1 VKGRRPWQE
10 SWSLPLERMGVKVTA
25 LHRCLRPGHPEGRLK
40 VSRKPCQ
47 GKCHVNTLLCVASYP
62 GWGRVKLLM
71 GQMTVESCVVGTRC
85 HPEKMLTLW
94 LIDWLIDW
102 LICSLQVLYHL
113 SNVSSLFGCRY
124 FSNRVS
130 CFCPGW
136 PGPSSSY
143 LCFPCSW
150 DDRHTMPSFYKLRWG
165 LWNFLQGLS
174 YCLINFTDF
183 LDWILVALGPSKL
196 KGIFLYA
203 VLFPKYFQSILL
215 KVIIDS
221 KNSYISHI
229 NPMSV
234 FLF

>member
-1 VKGRRPWQE
+1 MSGE
-10 SWSLPLERMGVKVTA
+10 
-25 LHRCLRPGHPEGRLK
+25 
-40 VSRKPCQ
+40 VSRKHPSVCCQ
-47 GKCHVNTLLCVASYP
+47 LSWMREGQTPHGPNDRGVLCSRHPLSPWENANT
-62 GWGRVKLLM
+62 
-71 GQMTVESCVVGTRC
+71 
-85 HPEKMLTLW
+85 

-183 LDWILVALGPSKL
+183 LDWILVALGPNKL